1 MDKAEREDYI
11 FSFISRMIS
20 FSKVLLSEL
29 VYVYIKLVCKIH
41 PLVEAEA
48 FILKPVQSV
57 ILSKE
62 PGTFLFW
69 QQWVW
74 VKE

>member
-1 MDKAEREDYI
+1 
-11 FSFISRMIS
+11 MIS
-20 FSKVLLSEL
+20 FSKVLLSVL
-29 VYVYIKLVCKIH
+29 MDVYIKLVWKIH
-41 PLVEAEA
+41 PLVEAEP

-69 QQWVW
+69 QQWVC

>member
-11 FSFISRMIS
+11 FNFVSRMIS

-62 PGTFLFW
+62 LGTFLF
-69 QQWVW
+69 
-74 VKE
+74 